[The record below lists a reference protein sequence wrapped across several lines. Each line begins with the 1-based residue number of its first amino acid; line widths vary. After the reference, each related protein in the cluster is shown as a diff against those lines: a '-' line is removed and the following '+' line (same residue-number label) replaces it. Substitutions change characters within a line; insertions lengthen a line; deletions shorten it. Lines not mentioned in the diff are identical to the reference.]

1 MSSKISPCSFWDQI
15 PTQPSSISR
24 DHFGNLSECPQRSH
38 HVVSGTK
45 SPPNLPLF
53 PGRSTETPPNVFK
66 DLTMSFLGPNPRP
79 TFLYFPT
86 VLPRP
91 AKVLQK
97 TTRPDDGPTTPGG
110 SLGEACGGWR
120 RLLREEARG
129 KLAKAAA
136 MNFRIFM
143 QTLAKAGR
151 RSPRRNITPP
161 KSYAAKLHFL
171 SAIRLL
177 TALALK

>member
-86 VLPRP
+86 VLPTP
-91 AKVLQK
+91 AEVLQK
-97 TTRPDDGPTTPGG
+97 KTESDDSWREIWGKLGG
-110 SLGEACGGWR
+110 GCGDYSWR
-120 RLLREEARG
+120 NG
-129 KLAKAAA
+129 KLANWRKLVA
-136 MNFRIFM
+136 
-143 QTLAKAGR
+143 T
-151 RSPRRNITPP
+151 
-161 KSYAAKLHFL
+161 KSAPTAREEKL
-171 SAIRLL
+171 
-177 TALALK
+177 

>member
-24 DHFGNLSECPQRSH
+24 DHFGNLPECPQRSH

-53 PGRSTETPPNVFK
+53 PGRSTETHSNVFK

-91 AKVLQK
+91 AEVLQK
-97 TTRPDDGPTTPGG
+97 KTESDETRRLLGE
-110 SLGEACGGWR
+110 SLGEARRRLR
-120 RLLREEARG
+120 RLLLEEREASQVAQTSCDEKCANCSRRKTVKNLHEDSG
-129 KLAKAAA
+129 K
-136 MNFRIFM
+136 
-143 QTLAKAGR
+143 
-151 RSPRRNITPP
+151 
-161 KSYAAKLHFL
+161 
-171 SAIRLL
+171 
-177 TALALK
+177 